1 MGVTWRDILY
11 VGLGGFA
18 GASGRFLMNRAAVRW
33 LGASYPYGTLLVNL
47 TGSFLLGFFLVWTTE
62 RVLSDYHLRLFFA
75 IGFCGAYTTFSSYSF
90 ETFTLFEQGHYW
102 LAATNI
108 LGNNLLALAAVIA
121 GAVVARSL

>member
-1 MGVTWRDILY
+1 MGVTWRELLY
-11 VGLGGFA
+11 VGLGGFL
-18 GASGRFLMNRAAVRW
+18 GANARLLVNRAILRW

-47 TGSFLLGFFLVWTTE
+47 TGSFLLGFFLIWVTE

-102 LAATNI
+102 LAASNV
-108 LGNNLLALAAVIA
+108 LGNNILALAAIFA